1 MDLFLVLFS
10 SNMVFGS
17 KVGIESAFETE
28 EGDEKSKENQSN
40 NLVGKELLML
50 HFNSLFHLQWL
61 SIENQQGCDN
71 SDISFILTIFP
82 KNFWNKWYLIWKP

>member
-28 EGDEKSKENQSN
+28 GGDEKSKENQSN
-40 NLVGKELLML
+40 NLVGKELLIL
-50 HFNSLFHLQWL
+50 H
-61 SIENQQGCDN
+61 
-71 SDISFILTIFP
+71 
-82 KNFWNKWYLIWKP
+82 

>member
-1 MDLFLVLFS
+1 MDLSLVLFF

-40 NLVGKELLML
+40 NLVGKEL
-50 HFNSLFHLQWL
+50 
-61 SIENQQGCDN
+61 
-71 SDISFILTIFP
+71 
-82 KNFWNKWYLIWKP
+82 